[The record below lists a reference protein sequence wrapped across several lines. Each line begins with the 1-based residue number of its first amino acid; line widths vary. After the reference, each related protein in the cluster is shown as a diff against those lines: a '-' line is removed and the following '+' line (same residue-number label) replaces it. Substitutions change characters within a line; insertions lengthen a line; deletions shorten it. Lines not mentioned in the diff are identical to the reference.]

1 MSAGFRSVTGRAY
14 QFSASERKVA
24 RAALVLFTSLSASS
38 EFYSFADAVERILGR
53 ITVTAGGRDRPEV

>member
-14 QFSASERKVA
+14 HFSASERKVA
-24 RAALVLFTSLSASS
+24 RAALVLFTSLTAGS
-38 EFYSFADAVERILGR
+38 EFSSFADVVKRIPGR